1 MIWTKIIFLGTLV
14 SSTAQATTTLNDYL
28 GQVRNQNQSYQSS
41 TERSQGAALLSREAD
56 IFFTPQFIAN
66 ATVGSD
72 EKLSSTPQ
80 LVYDR
85 LKTEVYNVGIEQNFN
100 FGLETKLTYELTNTN
115 LEGAYLGPNVPTQF
129 WDAGPKIELTM
140 PLWKNGF
147 GRTARANRDASRN
160 QNLADQYNSQAQA
173 ENILVNAESAYWRL
187 SAAQEQLKIQK
198 QALTAGQNIL
208 NYVTNKSNKNLGDRA
223 DVLQADAL
231 VEAYNLQLL
240 QAQNE
245 LAAAQRSYNTFL
257 NLESNATVPE
267 LEPLSYTSLENI
279 SPPAKR
285 PGDRPDIKAAEAQTK
300 AAAAA
305 SQLATERNRPQLD
318 VFGSYKLN
326 GRGDDQPE
334 AIKDADVAQRDT
346 TYVGLRL
353 KVPLYVT
360 AVDDAITGAKMQK
373 SAAERNERNLRY
385 DQEQQWNDIVQK
397 LSESKQAL
405 KLATKMEAAQKA
417 KLENER
423 TRLRQG
429 RTTTYQ
435 ILLFEQDY
443 SQAQASRVRS
453 ATQIL
458 NLQSQIKLYSA
469 VSAQPEGEK

>member
-1 MIWTKIIFLGTLV
+1 MIWTRIIFLGTLL
-14 SSTAQATTTLNDYL
+14 SSVAQATTTLNDYL

-41 TERSQGAALLSREAD
+41 SERSQGAALLSREAD
-56 IFFTPQFIAN
+56 LFFTPQFTAN
-66 ATVGSD
+66 ANVGYD
-72 EKLSSTPQ
+72 GKLSSTPQ
-80 LVYDR
+80 LTYDR

-100 FGLETKLTYELTNTN
+100 FGLETKLLYELTNTN

-129 WDAGPKIELTM
+129 WDAGPKIELAL

-147 GRTARANRDASRN
+147 GRGARANRDASRN
-160 QNLADQYNSQAQA
+160 QSLVDQYNSQAQA

-187 SAAQEQLKIQK
+187 AAAQEQIKIQK
-198 QALTAGQNIL
+198 TALTAGQNIL

-245 LAAAQRSYNTFL
+245 LAAAQRSFNTFL
-257 NLESNATVPE
+257 NLESNAAVPE
-267 LEPLSYTSLENI
+267 LLPLSSMNLDSIT
-279 SPPAKR
+279 PPLKR
-285 PGDRPDIKAAEAQTK
+285 PGDRPDVKAAEAQTK
-300 AAAAA
+300 LAVAA

-326 GRGDDQPE
+326 GRGDDKTE
-334 AIKDADVAQRDT
+334 AMKEADVAHRDS
-346 TYVGLRL
+346 TYVGLRFRA
-353 KVPLYVT
+353 PLYVT
-360 AVDDAITGAKMQK
+360 AVDDAITGAKLQK
-373 SAAERNERNLRY
+373 TAAERNEKNLRY

-397 LSESKQAL
+397 LSESQQAL

-423 TRLRQG
+423 KRLRQG

-443 SQAQASRVRS
+443 SLAQASRIRT

-469 VSAQPEGEK
+469 VNAQPEGEK